1 MMMIREIV
9 TNENDYSKIVSPS
22 VEEEQSKE
30 QNEESINNDASSNKT
45 LSKMQKCE
53 EQITTR

>member
-1 MMMIREIV
+1 MEIV